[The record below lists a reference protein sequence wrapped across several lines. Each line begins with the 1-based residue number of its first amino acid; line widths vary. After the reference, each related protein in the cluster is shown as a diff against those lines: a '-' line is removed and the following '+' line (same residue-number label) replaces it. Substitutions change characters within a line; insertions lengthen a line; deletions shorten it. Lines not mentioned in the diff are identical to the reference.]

1 VDWACAA
8 KLPVISHMAV
18 QASSRSPSFGF
29 FPALSPRYFASK
41 GAVSRYLPHLHSNPL
56 ESVHDSGVNTR
67 EEQDGSF
74 RETEKGM
81 NAELN
86 QHIGQLRQMTPAQLQ
101 LKYREVFGQPCSGVP
116 SQRAVTRLTSTH
128 SADF

>member
-1 VDWACAA
+1 
-8 KLPVISHMAV
+8 MAV